1 VNPPTVVAIP
11 ALNEAERIGAC
22 LTALARQRDTPLPEV
37 VVLLNNCTD
46 ESEAVVRQFALTAPM
61 RVHAVDRSLPAPRA
75 FAATARRLV
84 MAHAARLAGPDGVL
98 LTTDADAVAPP
109 DWLAANLR
117 AIEGVDAVA
126 GRAVIDPLEACAVPQ
141 ELHEADAR
149 ECAYAALLDQIAAL
163 LDPDLADPW
172 PRHDE
177 ENGATLAVRVAAW
190 QRAGGIPAVPLGEDR
205 AFVAALRRVDARIRH
220 APEVW
225 VTVSGRLEGRARGGM
240 ADTMRRRMQAAD
252 MMLDERLEGAREA
265 VRRAALRRSARRV
278 HAGSGN
284 PAPAAA
290 ALCLPVE
297 AVEQMLSGRFGIGW
311 AAIEAAAPVLRR
323 RRVPVIELA
332 RQTRLARRMRDALL
346 SETREDPAGTVRA
359 LPA

>member
-1 VNPPTVVAIP
+1 VNPPIVVAIP

-22 LTALARQRDTPLPEV
+22 LAALARQRDTLLPEV

-172 PRHDE
+172 PR
-177 ENGATLAVRVAAW
+177 T
-190 QRAGGIPAVPLGEDR
+190 
-205 AFVAALRRVDARIRH
+205 
-220 APEVW
+220 
-225 VTVSGRLEGRARGGM
+225 T
-240 ADTMRRRMQAAD
+240 RRMAPPSRSVWWRGSGLAAFRPCH
-252 MMLDERLEGAREA
+252 LAKTGPSSPRY
-265 VRRAALRRSARRV
+265 
-278 HAGSGN
+278 AGSM
-284 PAPAAA
+284 PAFA
-290 ALCLPVE
+290 
-297 AVEQMLSGRFGIGW
+297 
-311 AAIEAAAPVLRR
+311 
-323 RRVPVIELA
+323 
-332 RQTRLARRMRDALL
+332 TR
-346 SETREDPAGTVRA
+346 PKCG
-359 LPA
+359 